1 MARQMPVW
9 TIFFVV
15 AGMASLGL
23 PGLSGFVAEVH
34 IFIGAF
40 RAYPVVGALAVL
52 TAAITA
58 TYLLRMFSQTFFGP
72 LNPRWSGL
80 REITW
85 AERASYRLSF
95 LTDASTTWQRVSFS
109 ALKAMAPGTVD
120 IIESK
125 ARI

>member
-1 MARQMPVW
+1 MRTQPL
-9 TIFFVV
+9 TIEALTLDWPSPGELRFSGTLTTISAHTALEAFLRTVHGAIVDEKRASFTADVRGLHFVNSSV
-15 AGMASLGL
+15 IRL
-23 PGLSGFVAEVH
+23 FVA
-34 IFIGAF
+34 
-40 RAYPVVGALAVL
+40 
-52 TAAITA
+52 
-58 TYLLRMFSQTFFGP
+58 
-72 LNPRWSGL
+72 W
-80 REITW
+80 ITW